1 MPTAG
6 CAYMYADG
14 SSTYVR
20 VHRHTSV
27 PLASFTY
34 EVGHCENIDERA
46 SSDLTLLKT
55 THGDVFLKFPRFG
68 DVCSMRGPN
77 VNTRRTYTGF
87 QCSLV
92 RDCFRDGWLTDG
104 SDKLSQ
110 HEYYFARMTTLWT
123 LWFNGIMT

>member
-1 MPTAG
+1 
-6 CAYMYADG
+6 MYVDG

-20 VHRHTSV
+20 VRRHTAV
-27 PLASFTY
+27 FLASFTY
-34 EVGHCENIDERA
+34 GVGHCENIDERA

-68 DVCSMRGPN
+68 DACSMRGPD

-92 RDCFRDGWLTDG
+92 APRLLSGWMADGW
-104 SDKLSQ
+104 Q
-110 HEYYFARMTTLWT
+110 R
-123 LWFNGIMT
+123 